1 MVSCR
6 YLLWFQ
12 RYEFQWMGID
22 ENFKS
27 PYLGN
32 YKEFRT
38 FEGKRAVF
46 IGVQEHDA
54 SIRFSLSLTVF
65 EIWLFTLTPCKCN
78 RVSRP
83 ILSVVDPN
91 SERSN
96 VMVMIC
102 RSLRRRRRRRQQ
114 PRRRR
119 CLACSAEA
127 SQRERGKGR
136 LTGSEVHK
144 RRSCCCW

>member
-12 RYEFQWMGID
+12 SYKFQWMGID

-46 IGVQEHDA
+46 IGVQEHAA

-83 ILSVVDPN
+83 ILSVVDPKTRTDGQAN
-91 SERSN
+91 PFLRLKGLFSKSASASGNRSTGIARAMIASEGGMSPSSLLLRS
-96 VMVMIC
+96 
-102 RSLRRRRRRRQQ
+102 SH
-114 PRRRR
+114 
-119 CLACSAEA
+119 S
-127 SQRERGKGR
+127 S
-136 LTGSEVHK
+136 S
-144 RRSCCCW
+144 